1 MLQRLASRLPKGALL
16 AAFSILIASKK
27 AAHRCV
33 ASVYS
38 AVGDSVLPGCAGGS
52 SIAAAGGS
60 VGCMGI
66 GCCPGLPVGF
76 GVGLGV
82 ACGASVGTVISS
94 AADGVEEGNV

>member
-1 MLQRLASRLPKGALL
+1 MLQRLASRLPEGALL
-16 AAFSILIASKK
+16 AAFSMLIASKK

-38 AVGDSVLPGCAGGS
+38 AVGDSVLGGS

-94 AADGVEEGNV
+94 AANGVEEGNV

>member
-1 MLQRLASRLPKGALL
+1 MLQRLASRLPEGALL
-16 AAFSILIASKK
+16 AAFSMLIASIN

-38 AVGDSVLPGCAGGS
+38 TVDDSVLGGS
-52 SIAAAGGS
+52 SIAVAGGS

>member
-1 MLQRLASRLPKGALL
+1 MLQRLASRLPEGALL
-16 AAFSILIASKK
+16 AAFSMLIASIN

-38 AVGDSVLPGCAGGS
+38 TVDDSVLGG
-52 SIAAAGGS
+52 GGS

-76 GVGLGV
+76 AVGLGV